1 MPAGLRGRVIF
12 GKGIIMSDL
21 ISRQV
26 LELWN
31 RYRPTIAVDAIE
43 YDRELKKLL
52 GTNLASLGTD
62 CISRQAAIKA
72 IDECYCG
79 GEDSCGEPW
88 VYIENAVESIQMIEP
103 IPPAE
108 PNKDKVSNLL
118 YHIYSIQ
125 SPHLDMSGVIAKKYY
140 CEELWKELFGK
151 ESELPK
157 WMT

>member
-1 MPAGLRGRVIF
+1 MD
-12 GKGIIMSDL
+12 DL
-21 ISRQV
+21 
-26 LELWN
+26 
-31 RYRPTIAVDAIE
+31 
-43 YDRELKKLL
+43 
-52 GTNLASLGTD
+52 
-62 CISRQAAIKA
+62 ISRQAAINA

-88 VYIENAVESIQMIEP
+88 IYQENAVEAIQMIEP
-103 IPPAE
+103 IQPAE

-151 ESELPK
+151 GSELPG
-157 WMT
+157 WMN

>member
-1 MPAGLRGRVIF
+1 
-12 GKGIIMSDL
+12 MSYRKHLMTSDEPPSELYKAAEVGTNLAEVGTDL
-21 ISRQV
+21 ISRKSVIDALHTWFRDGFDEDKWWNSTHV
-26 LELWN
+26 L
-31 RYRPTIAVDAIE
+31 AAIE
-43 YDRELKKLL
+43 
-52 GTNLASLGTD
+52 G
-62 CISRQAAIKA
+62 
-72 IDECYCG
+72 
-79 GEDSCGEPW
+79 
-88 VYIENAVESIQMIEP
+88 

-125 SPHLDMSGVIAKKYY
+125 SPHLDMNGVIAKKYY